1 MFKLYFYSDFE
12 KLSEKEFSEIIESM
26 PQSVKERAGRYKKEE
41 DRKKSFL
48 CYNLLKTALEN
59 DYGIN
64 DFELLFS
71 EKGKPYLKD
80 RNDIF
85 FSISHSKKCCVCVV
99 SDRVIGVDA
108 EEIKPFSQR
117 LAEKV
122 CSENELREIEKS
134 PDKAREFTKIWT
146 RKESFIKMTG
156 EGFSHGLKE
165 ADTTS
170 KDFVIIEKNGCF
182 ISVCEKEV

>member
-12 KLSEKEFSEIIESM
+12 KLSDKELSEIIESM
-26 PQSVKERAGRYKKEE
+26 PLSVKERAGRYKKED
-41 DRKKSFL
+41 DRKKSFI
-48 CYNLLKTALEN
+48 CYNLLKNALEN
-59 DYGIN
+59 DYGISS
-64 DFELLFS
+64 FELLFS

-85 FSISHSKKCCVCVV
+85 FSISHSKRCCVCVI
-99 SDRVIGVDA
+99 SDREIGVDA

-122 CSENELREIEKS
+122 CSENELLKIENS

-146 RKESFIKMTG
+146 MKESFIKMTG

-165 ADTTS
+165 ADTT
-170 KDFVIIEKNGCF
+170 KAEFFTEEKESLF
-182 ISVCEKEV
+182 ISVCESE

>member
-12 KLSEKEFSEIIESM
+12 KLSEKEFSEIAESM

-85 FSISHSKKCCVCVV
+85 FSISHSKKCCVCVI
-99 SDRVIGVDA
+99 SDKEIGVDA

-165 ADTTS
+165 ADTTTKKFFS
-170 KDFVIIEKNGCF
+170 EEREGLF
-182 ISVCEKEV
+182 ISVCESE

>member
-12 KLSEKEFSEIIESM
+12 KLSEKELSEIIENL
-26 PQSVKERAGRYKKEE
+26 PQSVKERAERYKKEE
-41 DRKKSFL
+41 DRKKSFI
-48 CYNLLKTALEN
+48 CYNLLKEALEK
-59 DYGIN
+59 DYGIVN
-64 DFELLFS
+64 FELHFS
-71 EKGKPYLKD
+71 EQGKPYIKG

-85 FSISHSKKCCVCVV
+85 FNISHSKKCCVCVI
-99 SDRVIGVDA
+99 SDKEIGVDI

-122 CSENELREIEKS
+122 CSENELIQIENS
-134 PDKAREFTKIWT
+134 SDKAREFTKIWT
-146 RKESFIKMTG
+146 MKESFIKMTG
-156 EGFSHGLKE
+156 DGFSYGLKK